1 MSQSPGGSRE
11 GNDSDENIV
20 LISSSSSEDENDV
33 VSAFHFT
40 HSLSTDR
47 RTIRELVQEG
57 KRLLTLAEAKSC
69 PEDFR
74 NDAAM
79 LYRYNFSSA
88 VTGSDLFRDRELA
101 ELVDLVSL
109 LKMRLSA
116 ERAFSLGC
124 PQLRSERD
132 VFDELL
138 MRFSDEFLSLG
149 QSIHPANRS
158 EESSSANAGSQA
170 STDVVGSR
178 LTLNGDNETNVSA
191 AAQAENALTQ
201 HLNIQDTP
209 VTDRLDETTGEAQN
223 ELVSRERVQENIS
236 TDSSQFDG
244 QSLNINISILED
256 FLAKVRELSSLASPT
271 ETVSS
276 RVCAPVPY
284 RIIQA
289 IQTSLSSVT
298 GTSSAS
304 ANQVC
309 HFNNN

>member
-138 MRFSDEFLSLG
+138 MRFSDEFLNLG

-191 AAQAENALTQ
+191 AAQVENALTQ
-201 HLNIQDTP
+201 HLNIQDNP

-289 IQTSLSSVT
+289 IQTSLSSIT

>member
-138 MRFSDEFLSLG
+138 MRFSDEFLNLG

-201 HLNIQDTP
+201 HLNIQDTR
-209 VTDRLDETTGEAQN
+209 VTDHLDETTEAQN
-223 ELVSRERVQENIS
+223 ELVSRERVQENVS